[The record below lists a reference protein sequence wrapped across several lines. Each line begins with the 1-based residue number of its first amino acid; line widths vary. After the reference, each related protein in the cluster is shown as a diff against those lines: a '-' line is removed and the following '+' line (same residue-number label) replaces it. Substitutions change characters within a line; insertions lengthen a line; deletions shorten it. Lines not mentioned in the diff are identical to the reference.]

1 MADKKADAKKKYYS
15 PVLAFILNMII
26 PGWGYFYI
34 KEISKGIF
42 YMNIGLL
49 IEYFI
54 YRMIYIFRNS
64 RVYFGGKESTD
75 FLQNFGVQSFL
86 LGLFSLAFLIV
97 LIYTS
102 VSAARLAEEKNSFL
116 KNQVF
121 VAKNQ
126 ELKRKVEEIRNR
138 QNRW

>member
-1 MADKKADAKKKYYS
+1 
-15 PVLAFILNMII
+15 MII

-34 KEISKGIF
+34 KEISKGIL

-116 KNQVF
+116 KNQDF